1 MAEDDAIVVDLDD
14 IHHEALANMW
24 SFSPDDDAASDLR
37 PEDVAHFVGQVLEA
51 RRRLVAEGHA
61 AMLFYCWHDAQTR
74 QLRFSLVSAAHGRLP
89 FRIALQHEATP
100 WQLRSASSM
109 ATGATRSGA
118 RLPTRTWRTTRC
130 PACRCLWHSCP
141 EPPPGVRAGLNPGAG
156 HTAVY

>member
-51 RRRLVAEGHA
+51 RRRRLVAEGYA

-100 WQLRSASSM
+100 MAIAERIVHGDWCNPQWGQASDNDMADDAVPCLSVFVAQL
-109 ATGATRSGA
+109 
-118 RLPTRTWRTTRC
+118 P
-130 PACRCLWHSCP
+130 
-141 EPPPGVRAGLNPGAG
+141 
-156 HTAVY
+156 

>member
-37 PEDVAHFVGQVLEA
+37 PEDLARFVGQVLEA
-51 RRRLVAEGHA
+51 RRRRLVADGHA

-100 WQLRSASSM
+100 MASAERIVHGDWCNPQWGQASDKDMADDAVPCLSVFVAQL
-109 ATGATRSGA
+109 
-118 RLPTRTWRTTRC
+118 P
-130 PACRCLWHSCP
+130 
-141 EPPPGVRAGLNPGAG
+141 
-156 HTAVY
+156 